1 MTRTTWRAVP
11 AHRVLSLRL
20 AGFRPYLF
28 ALIGFLLLCA
38 NASAANLLD
47 RTIPFDIAPNSSLD
61 DALIQW
67 GAQSGVQVMMD
78 TNTVARE
85 KVPGV
90 RGAFRAEDALAAL
103 LTGSG
108 LSYRVSDSTVTVIPV
123 AKAEATPHSFR
134 TAEAQTPAGEGASE
148 GAGAQSGGALSNPP
162 GDTQSESGKQEATGL
177 EEVVVTGT
185 HIRGILPS
193 SPVITI
199 DRDQIDRSGYTDI
212 GDVIRSLPQNF
223 SGGNS
228 PQAII
233 GLAPGEDNSSASGG
247 SAPNLRGLGS
257 GSTLTL
263 INGHRLAQDAFGGAV
278 DITGIPLDAVERVEV
293 LTDGASA
300 TYGADAVAGVVN
312 IITKKNYNGAQTT
325 ATVSG
330 SSDGGASE
338 NRFSQL
344 LGKAWS
350 GGDAFLN
357 YEYDH
362 LTPVLAS
369 QRAVSSSAFEPTDI
383 LPGTNR
389 NSLFFSG
396 HQDVTDDVSV
406 YTDGLYTNRNTF
418 NEETYAPGETA
429 GAHTLT
435 HQYADN
441 VGTTIHVPHDWRL
454 EAVAGA
460 AEQRSDSYVD
470 QAFES
475 QEPEAVVV
483 QEGKLASAEITADGP
498 LFELPAGA
506 VRGALGG
513 GYRHESY
520 YNAMVGSAAPYVDV
534 GRSVRYAYA
543 ESVVPLVEN
552 AARAGL
558 RQLELNVSG
567 RYDGYTDSGGKT
579 VPKIGL
585 LYVPVRDVTIRAS
598 WGKSFRAPPLSLKY
612 EESEVIAQNLP
623 DSAAPSGITPAILA
637 SGGNTLLSPET
648 ATSSTFSVTVD
659 PSSLPGARVTA
670 TYYHVLYTNRIYQL
684 PSSIDALT
692 NPADA
697 PFVTRSPSLGSV
709 QSLIASA
716 VGGFYNDIG
725 PAYSPANIGAIV
737 NIGSVNVAS
746 EDLNGGDLQVAY
758 RKDASR
764 FGVFEGLLNYAY
776 LNISERYTPDSPE
789 VFLSGTIYNP
799 PRNRLRGALTWSLKG
814 LSVTGTANFVAGER
828 NTLNPDASSVASW
841 TTFDAQLSWTVPTP
855 SWPGYLKIV
864 ASAQNI
870 LNRSPPTLLLG
881 STSNIAGLNYDPL
894 NANPLGRYG
903 SLSVVKSW

>member
-1 MTRTTWRAVP
+1 
-11 AHRVLSLRL
+11 
-20 AGFRPYLF
+20 
-28 ALIGFLLLCA
+28 
-38 NASAANLLD
+38 
-47 RTIPFDIAPNSSLD
+47 
-61 DALIQW
+61 
-67 GAQSGVQVMMD
+67 MD

-123 AKAEATPHSFR
+123 PKAEATPHSFR
-134 TAEAQTPAGEGASE
+134 TAEAQTPAGQGASE
-148 GAGAQSGGALSNPP
+148 DAGAQSGGALNNPP
-162 GDTQSESGKQEATGL
+162 GDTQSESERQKPAVL
-177 EEVVVTGT
+177 EDVVVTGT

-199 DRDQIDRSGYTDI
+199 DRDQIDRSGYSAI

-228 PQAII
+228 PQAAI

-263 INGHRLAQDAFGGAV
+263 IDGHRLAQDAFGGAV

-312 IITKKNYNGAQTT
+312 IITKKNYSGAQTT

-330 SSDGGASE
+330 ASDGGGSE
-338 NRFSQL
+338 TRFSQL

-362 LTPVLAS
+362 VNPVHAY

-383 LPGTNR
+383 LPGANR

-396 HQDVTDDVSV
+396 HQNVTDDVSV
-406 YTDGLYTNRNTF
+406 YMDGLYTNRTTSVDVTN
-418 NEETYAPGETA
+418 APGTTSAER
-429 GAHTLT
+429 TLT

-441 VGTTIHVPHDWRL
+441 LGATIHVPHNWRL

-460 AEQRSDSYVD
+460 AEQRSDSYIDETYAYQGTEIV
-470 QAFES
+470 A
-475 QEPEAVVV
+475 V
-483 QEGKLASAEITADGP
+483 QEGKVASAEITADGP

-513 GYRHESY
+513 GYRHESF
-520 YNAMVGSAAPYVDV
+520 YNANVGSTAPFVGV
-534 GRSVRYAYA
+534 GRGVRYAYA

-558 RQLELNVSG
+558 RTLELNVSG
-567 RYDGYTDSGGKT
+567 RYDGYTDAGGQT

-585 LYVPVRDVTIRAS
+585 LYVPARDVTIRGS
-598 WGKSFRAPPLSLKY
+598 WGKSFRAPPLALKY
-612 EESEVIAQNLP
+612 EQLEVYAYNLTDP
-623 DSAAPSGITPAILA
+623 SAPSGITPVLLA
-637 SGGNTLLSPET
+637 DGGNTRLSPET
-648 ATSSTFSVTVD
+648 ATSSTFSVTFD

-670 TYYHVLYTNRIYQL
+670 TYYHVLYSNRIYQL
-684 PSSIDALT
+684 PTYLDALT

-697 PFVTRSPSLGSV
+697 PFVARSPSLEAV
-709 QSLIASA
+709 QNLISNAN
-716 VGGFYNDIG
+716 GGFYNVIG

-746 EDLNGGDLQVAY
+746 QVFDGGDLQVAY
-758 RKDASR
+758 RKDVSR
-764 FGVFEGLLNYAY
+764 FGVFDGLLNYAY
-776 LNISERYTPDSPE
+776 LNMRERYTPDSPE

-799 PRNRLRGALTWSLKG
+799 PRNRLRGALTWSLMG
-814 LSVTGTANFVAGER
+814 LSATAVANFVAGER

-855 SWPGYLKIV
+855 TWPGYLKIV
-864 ASAQNI
+864 ASAQNVF
-870 LNRSPPTLLLG
+870 NRSPPTLLLG
-881 STSNIAGLNYDPL
+881 SASNIAGLNYDPL

>member
-1 MTRTTWRAVP
+1 M
-11 AHRVLSLRL
+11 SL

-28 ALIGFLLLCA
+28 VLISLMLLRA

-47 RTIPFDIAPNSSLD
+47 RTIPFDIAPNISLD
-61 DALIQW
+61 EALIQW

-85 KVPGV
+85 KAPGV

-108 LSYRVSDSTVTVIPV
+108 LSYRVSDSTVTVIRA

-134 TAEAQTPAGEGASE
+134 TAEAQTPAGQGASE
-148 GAGAQSGGALSNPP
+148 DAGAQSGGTLSPP
-162 GDTQSESGKQEATGL
+162 SGDAQSENEKQKPGVL
-177 EEVVVTGT
+177 EDVVVTGT
-185 HIRGILPS
+185 HIRGVPPS

-199 DRDQIDRSGYTDI
+199 DRDQIDRSGYTAI

-228 PQAII
+228 PQAAI
-233 GLAPGEDNSSASGG
+233 GLAPGEDNSSGSGG

-278 DITGIPLDAVERVEV
+278 DITGVPLDAVERVEV

-330 SSDGGASE
+330 ASDGGGSE
-338 NRFSQL
+338 TRFSQL
-344 LGKAWS
+344 AGKAWS

-362 LTPVLAS
+362 VTPVHAY

-406 YTDGLYTNRNTF
+406 YMDGLYTNRTTSVDV
-418 NEETYAPGETA
+418 TYAPGTTTA
-429 GAHTLT
+429 AQTLT
-435 HQYADN
+435 HQYANN

-470 QAFES
+470 QQGTEIAE
-475 QEPEAVVV
+475 V
-483 QEGKLASAEITADGP
+483 QEGKVASAEITADGP

-513 GYRHESY
+513 GYRHESF
-520 YNAMVGSAAPYVDV
+520 YNANVGSTAPFVV
-534 GRSVRYAYA
+534 AGRGVRYAYA
-543 ESVVPLVEN
+543 ESVVPFVEN

-567 RYDGYTDSGGKT
+567 RYDGYTDAGGRT

-585 LYVPVRDVTIRAS
+585 LYAPARDITIRGS
-598 WGKSFRAPPLSLKY
+598 WGKSFRAPPLALKY
-612 EESEVIAQNLP
+612 EELEVYAYDLTNP
-623 DSAAPSGITPAILA
+623 AAPGGITQTLFS
-637 SGGNTLLSPET
+637 SGGNTHLSPET
-648 ATSSTFSVTVD
+648 ATSSTFSVAFN
-659 PSSLPGARVTA
+659 PSSLPGARATA

-684 PSSIDALT
+684 PTYLDALT

-697 PFVTRSPSLGSV
+697 PFVTRSPSLESV

-716 VGGFYNDIG
+716 NGGFYNDIG

-746 EDLNGGDLQVAY
+746 ENLDGGDLQVAY
-758 RKDASR
+758 RKDASQ
-764 FGVFEGLLNYAY
+764 FGVFDGLLNYAY
-776 LNISERYTPDSPE
+776 LNMRERYTPDSPE

-799 PRNRLRGALTWSLKG
+799 PRNRLRGALTWSLRG
-814 LSVTGTANFVAGER
+814 WSVTGTANFVAGER

-855 SWPGYLKIV
+855 RWPGHLKIV
-864 ASAQNI
+864 ASAQNVF
-870 LNRSPPTLLLG
+870 NRSPPSLLVP
-881 STSNIAGLNYDPL
+881 TSNIAGLNYDPL